1 MCMTCIDV
9 NIHCIF
15 QVTRPDGIN
24 DELGYV
30 TLDEPAAK
38 QSDPTVLDLHLRA
51 ITKETTAKP
60 VVCTYVYVCV
70 RCGNV
75 YAYKVRTKYVKVHS
89 LNSVA
94 LLATMYIFAIHVR
107 T

>member
-1 MCMTCIDV
+1 M
-9 NIHCIF
+9 
-15 QVTRPDGIN
+15 
-24 DELGYV
+24 
-30 TLDEPAAK
+30 DEPAAK

-107 T
+107 TYVPTYVSCNIHTYVHRYSSNGCNKGHI